1 MDWSKIKTIFIVAF
15 LLLDFYLI
23 YEYTQLKK
31 DNEQFETEEPETPI
45 SKTLALDGIKY
56 DEDKFP
62 TNVEKGQYLT
72 AKSMTFSDEDVEGL
86 EKDRL
91 SGQSIRVQDST
102 MLQSILEKPIKLSGD
117 FKKEELADY
126 IKNNILNGDQYV
138 FWEKKDNTITY
149 YQQYNGKTLYH
160 NLKGELTF
168 LVNEENNIVSYNQ
181 TYLQDIKEF
190 DEKETLVKPLEA
202 IYALYKN
209 AYLEM
214 GTYISNVELGYYSQQ
229 NAPSVQLLA
238 PTWKITLKGQKN
250 LYVNALNGEIIK
262 PGMEETKLE

>member
-1 MDWSKIKTIFIVAF
+1 VDWSKIKTIFIVAF

-102 MLQSILEKPIKLSGD
+102 MLQSILEKPIKLSDD

-190 DEKETLVKPLEA
+190 VFPMWNSVIIHSKMRHLC
-202 IYALYKN
+202 N
-209 AYLEM
+209 CWRQ
-214 GTYISNVELGYYSQQ
+214 LGR
-229 NAPSVQLLA
+229 LL
-238 PTWKITLKGQKN
+238 
-250 LYVNALNGEIIK
+250 
-262 PGMEETKLE
+262 